1 MMRDGNLAPLCAFK
15 KCRHVTAQAFPL
27 CLNVAHELLYT
38 HRSGLLRIP
47 AVLVFNRLFA
57 PRRHTAG
64 LAKEDAL
71 DLRLACRILVC
82 TLQMAESQTQN
93 TELRITI
100 DRKKVQSIAHTIVP
114 ERIALGF
121 RNLVQYLDRIEKAA
135 FLDVFLRRLHAA
147 SFARRYCMTRMTT
160 KRASPTRS
168 VMPPGLIMRRPAMMR
183 RIRS

>member
-27 CLNVAHELLYT
+27 CLNVAHELAHT

-47 AVLVFNRLFA
+47 AVLVFNRLLA

-71 DLRLACRILVC
+71 DLCLACRILVC

-93 TELRITI
+93 TELRITV
-100 DRKKVQSIAHTIVP
+100 DRIKVEGITHTIVP

-135 FLDVFLRRLHAA
+135 FLDVFLCRLHAV

-160 KRASPTRS
+160 KRTSPTRS
-168 VMPPGLIMRRPAMMR
+168 VMPPGLIMRRPAMIR

>member
-1 MMRDGNLAPLCAFK
+1 MRDRNLAPLRAFK
-15 KCRHVTAQAFPL
+15 ERRHLTAHTLVL
-27 CLNVAHELLYT
+27 CLNLTHELAHT

-47 AVLVFNRLFA
+47 AVLVFNRLLA
-57 PRRHTAG
+57 PRRHAAG

-82 TLQMAESQTQN
+82 TLQIAESQTQS
-93 TELRITI
+93 TELRITV
-100 DRKKVQSIAHTIVP
+100 DRIKVEGITHTIVP
-114 ERIALGF
+114 ECIALGF

-135 FLDVFLRRLHAA
+135 FFDVFLRRLHAA
-147 SFARRYCMTRMTT
+147 SFARRYCMTRMTA

-168 VMPPGLIMRRPAMMR
+168 VIPPGLIMRRPAMMR

>member
-1 MMRDGNLAPLCAFK
+1 MRDRNLTPLRSFK
-15 KCRHVTAQAFPL
+15 ERRHVTAQAFPL
-27 CLNVAHELLYT
+27 CLNLTHELAHT

-47 AVLVFNRLFA
+47 AVLVFNHLFA

-64 LAKEDAL
+64 LAKEDTL
-71 DLRLACRILVC
+71 DLCLACRILVC
-82 TLQMAESQTQN
+82 TLQMAESQTQSA
-93 TELRITI
+93 ELRITI
-100 DRKKVQSIAHTIVP
+100 DRKKVEGITHAIVP
-114 ERIALGF
+114 ERIALDF

-135 FLDVFLRRLHAA
+135 FLDVFLCRLHAA

-168 VMPPGLIMRRPAMMR
+168 VTPPGLIMRRPAMIR